1 LRPLRRLKNQ
11 PPIAMNKF
19 TIRLLVEDSFFDADV
34 LATDHGDFT
43 EYHVTPS
50 DPQLKVRYGTQSI
63 AGYPNRSFESHMITP
78 DEASEAYKRAM
89 LESLENHLSTDS
101 RE

>member
-1 LRPLRRLKNQ
+1 MK
-11 PPIAMNKF
+11 KF
-19 TIRLLVEDSFFDADV
+19 SIRLLVEDSFFDADV

-50 DPQLKVRYGTQSI
+50 DPQLKVRYGTQSV
-63 AGYPNRSFESHMITP
+63 AGYPNRPFESHMFTP

-89 LESLENHLSTDS
+89 LEGLERHLAAGSQDAGS
-101 RE
+101 QSDAAS